1 MIGYCQSDL
10 IRIQGRCMEGQDR
23 LEISMLPINM
33 FAGFWVLT
41 TPRSNRGEYPTKSA
55 EPWPRA
61 GSRARRMHAQH
72 HRHVRPLLSVFH
84 PPVTGES
91 LHMRPRLTRWG
102 TRARAAHLTS
112 RYAACTIAR
121 SVVWLVGWWWW
132 WWPEAATRTVKRTDQ
147 PIDPSM
153 PRLLAGG
160 RGRETERGSGTCER
174 SEHGGALDRF
184 SARTLCRFESDY
196 YFHPDRCR
204 VRLAGTWSAAME
216 DRDGSWQWLGSVF
229 WHRPLARAAPECRLQ
244 VRSAACSSSWER
256 ELCAIDGGLFRITA
270 ARSLYCEQLK
280 VLK

>member
-55 EPWPRA
+55 EPWPRE

-102 TRARAAHLTS
+102 TRARARALLTS
-112 RYAACTIAR
+112 PHATPPAR
-121 SVVWLVGWWWW
+121 SLARLFGWLVG
-132 WWPEAATRTVKRTDQ
+132 DGG
-147 PIDPSM
+147 
-153 PRLLAGG
+153 GG
-160 RGRETERGSGTCER
+160 RRRLHGPWNAQTNR
-174 SEHGGALDRF
+174 SIHR
-184 SARTLCRFESDY
+184 RRDY
-196 YFHPDRCR
+196 
-204 VRLAGTWSAAME
+204 
-216 DRDGSWQWLGSVF
+216 
-229 WHRPLARAAPECRLQ
+229 
-244 VRSAACSSSWER
+244 
-256 ELCAIDGGLFRITA
+256 
-270 ARSLYCEQLK
+270 
-280 VLK
+280 